1 MVFCCGVCDFD
12 DEYLQKISLKIRDST
27 VSSGMYVGCVYRVQ
41 VLKCHRGYFKL
52 KTTYKN
58 TSFQVFSGYYF
69 FFFITAFTPKGGS
82 IKLEYKLKASI
93 LICKY
98 LLHLIV

>member
-12 DEYLQKISLKIRDST
+12 DKYLQKILLKIRDST
-27 VSSGMYVGCVYRVQ
+27 ISSRIYVGCVYCVQ

-58 TSFQVFSGYYF
+58 TRFLVFSGYYF
-69 FFFITAFTPKGGS
+69 FFFHNSFY
-82 IKLEYKLKASI
+82 YKR
-93 LICKY
+93 
-98 LLHLIV
+98 